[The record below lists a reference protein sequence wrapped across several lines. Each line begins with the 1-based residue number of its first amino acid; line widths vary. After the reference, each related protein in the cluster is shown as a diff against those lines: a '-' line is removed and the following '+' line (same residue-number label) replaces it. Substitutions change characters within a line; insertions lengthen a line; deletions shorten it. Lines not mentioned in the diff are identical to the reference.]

1 MFGPCIHFDFSFKQH
16 RNTGICI
23 SILERHEDDSFY
35 TPERKKKDRHEKIK
49 IIRDVILHPN

>member
-1 MFGPCIHFDFSFKQH
+1 MVGTTCVGPCIHFDFSFKQH

-35 TPERKKKDRHEKIK
+35 TPERKKKR
-49 IIRDVILHPN
+49 